1 MFRVTQK
8 GGILKNNRLSQ
19 FLCHGLFCL
28 TLSGGP
34 AMAQGTFVPNVF
46 FGIDFILQPLAIKWA
61 CGGERAADLAQLEKL
76 MAAFPK
82 DAKAAGL
89 PQIVAQM
96 AAISD
101 RDAAF
106 LQMFW
111 SDLSQAQA
119 RRLCTAAMVLNI
131 HDLTP
136 EALRE
141 NHDMGPVQATN
152 WKRFFEVAS
161 SL

>member
-1 MFRVTQK
+1 
-8 GGILKNNRLSQ
+8 
-19 FLCHGLFCL
+19 
-28 TLSGGP
+28 
-34 AMAQGTFVPNVF
+34 MAQGTFVPNVF

-61 CGGERAADLAQLEKL
+61 CGGERAADLAQLETL

-96 AAISD
+96 AIISD

-106 LQMFW
+106 LQMFGP
-111 SDLSQAQA
+111 DLSHAQA
-119 RRLCTAAMVLNI
+119 RRLCAAAMVLNI

-141 NHDMGPVQATN
+141 NHDMGPLQATN
-152 WKRFFEVAS
+152 WKRFFEIAS